1 MAVLDFSWLSYFLAI
16 FGFLLVFVVVYAI
29 LTKTKILG
37 ENAFV
42 NSITAFILAIIF
54 ITFSPGVQYIGAI
67 TPWFAIL
74 VVSLFF
80 FLIIVGFSQKE
91 IDKFMKP
98 GITWV
103 FIVILLIIFLISAIK
118 VFNPVLGPYLPGA
131 SGDGAD
137 PILLKVAK
145 FAYSDRFLGGVL
157 LLIIALIV
165 SWIITKKAK

>member
-16 FGFLLVFVVVYAI
+16 FGFLLVYVVVYAI

-54 ITFSPGVQYIGAI
+54 ITFAPGVEYLGAI

-74 VVSLFF
+74 IVSLFF
-80 FLIIVGFSQKE
+80 FLVIVGFSQKD

-98 GITWV
+98 WIAWV
-103 FIVILLIIFLISAIK
+103 FI
-118 VFNPVLGPYLPGA
+118 
-131 SGDGAD
+131 
-137 PILLKVAK
+137 
-145 FAYSDRFLGGVL
+145 VL
-157 LLIIALIV
+157 LLIINFLV
-165 SWIITKKAK
+165 LLVF